1 MLAQIK
7 NDDTLINAK
16 IYDFPDRKLKGKA
29 PNIQTIDRR
38 VDPIKSEENLR
49 TVIKYL
55 HNKIDTAKRTD
66 TKLSASR
73 NYLLFITGI
82 TMGLRVSDLVVLTWD
97 DIFEDDMKTFR
108 TSLHNVREKKTKK
121 LKRLVPTEPVKV
133 AVTEYLNITG
143 FCPKKDNYI
152 FISGRKNSSGSYER
166 ITDAAVEKMFKD
178 IKRNC
183 SLKINLNTHTLRK
196 TCAYHYYISMV
207 NSTDP
212 FEQML
217 ALEETQH
224 FLNHSSPM
232 QTLTYLGI
240 VGDREKERMDAVGKQ
255 YLSFMTQEKMEE

>member
-38 VDPIKSEENLR
+38 VDPIKSEEDLR

-55 HNKIDTAKRTD
+55 HNKIDMAKRTD

-143 FCPKKDNYI
+143 FCPKRGNYI
-152 FISGRKNSSGSYER
+152 FISGRKNNSGSYSR
-166 ITDAAVEKMFKD
+166 ITRAAVEKMFKD
-178 IKRNC
+178 IEENC
-183 SLKINLNTHTLRK
+183 CKKNFNTHTLRK
-196 TCAYHYYISMV
+196 TCAYQYYMSMV
-207 NSTDP
+207 NSADP

-240 VGDREKERMDAVGKQ
+240 ASDREKERMDSVGKQ
-255 YLSFMTQEKMEE
+255 YLSFMTQEKTEE